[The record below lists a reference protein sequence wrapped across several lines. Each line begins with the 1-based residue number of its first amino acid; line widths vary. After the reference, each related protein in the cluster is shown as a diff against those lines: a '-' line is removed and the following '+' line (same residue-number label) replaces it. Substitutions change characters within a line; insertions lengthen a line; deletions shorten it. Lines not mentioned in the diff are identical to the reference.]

1 MNTDLKIKKIKKLNN
16 SMSDRTFNVV
26 LTVIATMWLIIVT
39 YPCIYIISS
48 SFSSGNAVSNGR
60 VLLWP
65 VEFCFTGYELVFK
78 YKMVW
83 TGYANTIMYAG
94 LGTIIHLFATI
105 CGAYPLSRRDYQA
118 KGLIQKFLTV
128 SMLFGGGLIP
138 TYILVSSLGLTNTR
152 LYMIISGAVSISH
165 MVIMRTF
172 FQSNIPYELLE
183 SAKMDGISD
192 IGYLMKIVLPL
203 SKASISV
210 ILLYCLVGKWNSY
223 FGPMIYLRDRDLYP
237 LQLVVREILNATKVD
252 TSNMTDAEVIEKF
265 ATAADL
271 MKYSLII
278 VSTLPMLILY
288 PCLQKFFQKGVMIGS
303 IKG

>member
-1 MNTDLKIKKIKKLNN
+1 MITKTKKVKKLNN
-16 SMSDRTFNVV
+16 SMSDRSFNTL
-26 LTVIATMWLIIVT
+26 LTVISTIWLIIVA

-48 SFSSGNAVSNGR
+48 SLSSGNAVSNGQ

-65 VEFCFTGYELVFK
+65 VDFSLTGYELVFK

-83 TGYANTIMYAG
+83 TGYANTILYAG
-94 LGTIIHLFATI
+94 LGTLIHLAMTI
-105 CGAYPLSRRDYQA
+105 CGAYPLSRRDYQG
-118 KGLIQKFLTV
+118 KGFVQKFLTV

-138 TYILVSSLGLTNTR
+138 TYILVSSLGLVNTR
-152 LYMIISGAVSISH
+152 TWMIISGAVGISH
-165 MVIMRTF
+165 LIIMRTF

-192 IGYLMKIVLPL
+192 AGYLVKIVIPL

-210 ILLYCLVGKWNSY
+210 ILLYALVGKWNSY
-223 FGPMIYLRDRDLYP
+223 FAPMIYLRDRNLYP
-237 LQLVVREILNATKVD
+237 LQLVVREILNAAKVD
-252 TSNMTDAEVIEKF
+252 TSNITDAEVLEKF

>member
-1 MNTDLKIKKIKKLNN
+1 MKKRVKKLNN
-16 SMSDRTFNVV
+16 GMSDRAFNVL
-26 LTVIATMWLIIVT
+26 LTVIATIWLIIVA

-48 SFSSGNAVSNGR
+48 SFSSGNAVSSGR

-65 VEFCFTGYELVFK
+65 VEFCLTGYEVVFK

-83 TGYANTIMYAG
+83 TGYANTILYAG
-94 LGTIIHLFATI
+94 LGTLLNLAMTI
-105 CGAYPLSRRDYQA
+105 SGAYPLSRRNYQG
-118 KGLIQKFLTV
+118 KSFVQKFLTV

-138 TYILVSSLGLTNTR
+138 TYILVSNLGLVDTR
-152 LYMIISGAVSISH
+152 IYMIISGAVSITH
-165 MVIMRTF
+165 IIIMRTF

-183 SAKMDGISD
+183 SAKVDGISD
-192 IGYLMKIVLPL
+192 TGYLFKIILPL
-203 SKASISV
+203 SKASLSV
-210 ILLYCLVGKWNSY
+210 ILLYALVGKWNDY

-237 LQLVVREILNATKVD
+237 LQLVVREILSNAQVD
-252 TSNMTDAEVIEKF
+252 TSSIADAEVVEKL
-265 ATAADL
+265 ASAADL

-288 PCLQKFFQKGVMIGS
+288 PCLQKFFQKGVMVGS

>member
-1 MNTDLKIKKIKKLNN
+1 MNRKKNKINN
-16 SMSDRTFNVV
+16 SMSDRTFNTV
-26 LTVIATMWLIIVT
+26 LMVIATIWLIIVA
-39 YPCIYIISS
+39 YPCIYVISS
-48 SFSSGNAVSNGR
+48 SFSSGNAVASGQ
-60 VLLWP
+60 VILWP
-65 VEFCFTGYELVFK
+65 VDFGFTGYELILK

-83 TGYANTIMYAG
+83 TGYANTILYAG
-94 LGTIIHLFATI
+94 LGTMIHLVLTI

-118 KGLIQKFLTV
+118 KGFIQRFLTV

-138 TYILVSSLGLTNTR
+138 TYIVVSNLGLVNTR
-152 LYMIISGAVSISH
+152 TYMIISGAVAISH
-165 MVIMRTF
+165 LIIMRTF

-192 IGYLMKIVLPL
+192 VGYLLKIVIPL

-210 ILLYCLVGKWNSY
+210 IVLYALVGKWNSY
-223 FGPMIYLRDRDLYP
+223 FTPMIYLRSRELYP
-237 LQLVVREILNATKVD
+237 LQLVVREILNSAKVD
-252 TSNMTDAEVIEKF
+252 TSNMTDAALVEKF
-265 ATAADL
+265 ASSAEL

-288 PCLQKFFQKGVMIGS
+288 PCLQRFFEKGVMIGS

>member
-1 MNTDLKIKKIKKLNN
+1 MRTKTRKVKKLNN
-16 SMSDRTFNVV
+16 SMSDRTFNTI
-26 LTVIATMWLIIVT
+26 LTVIATIWLLIVA

-48 SFSSGNAVSNGR
+48 SFSSGNAVSTGQ

-65 VEFCFTGYELVFK
+65 VEFSLTGYELVFK
-78 YKMVW
+78 YKMIW
-83 TGYANTIMYAG
+83 IGYANTILYAG
-94 LGTIIHLFATI
+94 LGTLIHLAMTI
-105 CGAYPLSRRDYQA
+105 SAAYPLSRRDYQG
-118 KGLIQKFLTV
+118 KGFIQKFLTV

-138 TYILVSSLGLTNTR
+138 TFIVVSKLQLFDTR
-152 LYMIISGAVSISH
+152 TFMIISGAVSISH
-165 MVIMRTF
+165 VIIMRTF

-192 IGYLMKIVLPL
+192 AGYLVKIIIPL

-210 ILLYCLVGKWNSY
+210 ILLYALVGKWNNY
-223 FGPMIYLRDRDLYP
+223 FGPMIYLRNRNYFP
-237 LQLVVREILNATKVD
+237 LQLVVREILDAAKVD
-252 TSNMTDAEVIEKF
+252 TSNITDTEVLEKF
-265 ATAADL
+265 AAAAEL

-288 PCLQKFFQKGVMIGS
+288 PCLQKFFQKGVMVGS

>member
-1 MNTDLKIKKIKKLNN
+1 MNTKKHKINN
-16 SMSDRTFNVV
+16 SMSDRTFNTV
-26 LTVIATMWLIIVT
+26 LMVIATIWLIIVA
-39 YPCIYIISS
+39 YPCIYVVSS
-48 SFSSGNAVSNGR
+48 SFSSGTAVASGR
-60 VLLWP
+60 VVLWP
-65 VEFCFTGYELVFK
+65 VEFCFTGYELILK

-83 TGYANTIMYAG
+83 TGYANTVLYAG
-94 LGTIIHLFATI
+94 LGTVIHLVLTI

-118 KGLIQKFLTV
+118 KGFIQKFLTV

-138 TYILVSSLGLTNTR
+138 TYIVVSNLGLVNTR
-152 LYMIISGAVSISH
+152 TYMVISGAVAISH
-165 MVIMRTF
+165 LIIMRTF

-192 IGYLMKIVLPL
+192 VGYLLKIVIPL

-210 ILLYCLVGKWNSY
+210 IVLYALVGKWNSY
-223 FGPMIYLRDRDLYP
+223 FTPMIYLRSRELYP
-237 LQLVVREILNATKVD
+237 LQLVVREILNSAKVD
-252 TSNMTDAEVIEKF
+252 TSNMTDAALVEKF
-265 ATAADL
+265 ASSAEL

-288 PCLQKFFQKGVMIGS
+288 PCLQKFFEKGVMIGS